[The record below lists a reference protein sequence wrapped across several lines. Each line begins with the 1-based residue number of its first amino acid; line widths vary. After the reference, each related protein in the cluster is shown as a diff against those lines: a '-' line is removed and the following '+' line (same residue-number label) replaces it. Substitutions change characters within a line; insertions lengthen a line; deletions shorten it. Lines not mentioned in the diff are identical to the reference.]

1 VLAHCA
7 AAGLA
12 TVGVIAIDGT
22 KVAGN
27 ANRDRTMGYEQIARA
42 IVDEAIE
49 TDVAET
55 AAPRRSP
62 RRLASRDRGDRSGTS
77 RRPAE
82 RVASS
87 GKEERRRRQMAL
99 VAIA

>member
-1 VLAHCA
+1 VLTHCA

-12 TVGVIAIDGT
+12 TVGVIAIDD
-22 KVAGN
+22 
-27 ANRDRTMGYEQIARA
+27 RDRTMGYEQIARA